1 MRDERHPCE
10 VPHRLIER
18 RQFEDENDVLE
29 QLHRQMLSLGRPI
42 QAIRIEAGRFT
53 IMELEPAQNKRS

>member
-1 MRDERHPCE
+1 MSDDRHPCE

-18 RQFEDENDVLE
+18 CQFEDENDVLE
-29 QLHRQMLSLGRPI
+29 QLHRQMFSLGRPI

-53 IMELEPAQNKRS
+53 IMELEPARNKRS